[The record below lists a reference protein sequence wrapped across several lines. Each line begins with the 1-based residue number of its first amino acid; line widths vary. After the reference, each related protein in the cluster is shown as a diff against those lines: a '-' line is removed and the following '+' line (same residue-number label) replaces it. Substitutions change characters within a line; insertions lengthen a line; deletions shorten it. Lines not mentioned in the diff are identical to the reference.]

1 MSMIHKGHIVES
13 EQSKNANGGT
23 EMMRKRLLDNVD
35 FDLLGDVA
43 IHFSRPRH
51 VPADVEKNIL
61 YCHDLAQD
69 PENAVLRNE
78 KWKQFDHFVFVSQ
91 WQRDQYNAMYGIPHS
106 KCSVIQNAVETV
118 YEAREKPTEQIRFI
132 YHTTP
137 HRGLELLYPVF
148 DALTKVHDNIHLD
161 VFSSFSIYGW
171 EQRDEPYRELFMN
184 LTDHPNITYHGAQ
197 PNSVVLDALLKSHVF
212 LYPNIWQETSCI
224 AMIEAIRSGVLCV
237 HPNLGALSE
246 TTANSTIMYNYN
258 ENKSDHANIAY
269 AYAKQVLD
277 IQKDDPTF
285 ISRMTNNQKSQLYPH
300 TIEIFKSN
308 WTKLLLELRANG

>member
-1 MSMIHKGHIVES
+1 MIHKGNVVES

-23 EMMRKRLLDNVD
+23 EMMRKRLIDNVD
-35 FDLLGDVA
+35 SELLSDVA

-51 VPADVEKNIL
+51 VPADVNKNIL

-69 PENAVLRNE
+69 PDNTILRNE

-91 WQRDQYNAMYGIPHS
+91 WQRDQYNAMYGIPFS
-106 KCSVIQNAVETV
+106 KCSIIQNAIETT
-118 YEAREKPTEQIRFI
+118 YEPRKKSTEQIRFI

-171 EQRDEPYRELFMN
+171 EQRDEPYRETFME
-184 LTDHPNITYHGAQ
+184 LTDHPHITYHGAQ
-197 PNSVVLDALLKSHVF
+197 PNGTVLEALKQSHIF
-212 LYPNIWQETSCI
+212 LYPCIWQETSCI
-224 AMIEAIRSGVLCV
+224 AMIEAIRCGVLCI

-246 TTANSTIMYNYN
+246 TSANATIQYNYN
-258 ENKSDHANIAY
+258 EDKSAHANIAY

-277 IQKDDPTF
+277 IQKNDPDF
-285 ISRMTNNQKSQLYPH
+285 IHKMTNTDRCQLYPH
-300 TIEIFKSN
+300 NIDIFKSN

>member
-1 MSMIHKGHIVES
+1 MIHKGNVVES

-23 EMMRKRLLDNVD
+23 EMMRKRLIDNVD
-35 FDLLGDVA
+35 SELLSDVA

-51 VPADVEKNIL
+51 VPADVNKNIL

-69 PENAVLRNE
+69 PENTILRNE

-91 WQRDQYNAMYGIPHS
+91 WQRDQYNAMYGIPFS
-106 KCSVIQNAVETV
+106 KCSIIQNAIETT
-118 YEAREKPTEQIRFI
+118 YEPRKKSTEQIRFI

-171 EQRDEPYRELFMN
+171 EQRDEPYRETFME
-184 LTDHPNITYHGAQ
+184 LTDHPHITYHGAQ
-197 PNSVVLDALLKSHVF
+197 PNGTVLEALKQSHIF
-212 LYPNIWQETSCI
+212 LYPCIWQETSCI
-224 AMIEAIRSGVLCV
+224 AMIEAIRCGVLCI

-246 TTANSTIMYNYN
+246 TSANATIQYNYN
-258 ENKSDHANIAY
+258 EDKSAHANIAY

-277 IQKDDPTF
+277 IQKNDPDF
-285 ISRMTNNQKSQLYPH
+285 IHKMTNTDRCQLYPH
-300 TIEIFKSN
+300 NIDIFKSN

>member
-1 MSMIHKGHIVES
+1 MIHKGNVVES

-23 EMMRKRLLDNVD
+23 EMMRKRLIDNVD
-35 FDLLGDVA
+35 SELLSDVA

-51 VPADVEKNIL
+51 VPADVNKNIL

-69 PENAVLRNE
+69 PENTILRNE

-91 WQRDQYNAMYGIPHS
+91 WQRDQYNAMYGIPFS
-106 KCSVIQNAVETV
+106 KCSIIQNAVETV
-118 YEAREKPTEQIRFI
+118 YEPIEKPTEQIRFI

-171 EQRDEPYRELFMN
+171 EQRDEPYRETFME
-184 LTDHPNITYHGAQ
+184 LTDHPHITYHGAQ
-197 PNSVVLDALLKSHVF
+197 PNGTVLEALKQSHIF
-212 LYPNIWQETSCI
+212 LYPCIWQETSCI
-224 AMIEAIRSGVLCV
+224 AMIEAIRCGVLCI

-246 TTANSTIMYNYN
+246 TSANATIQYNYN
-258 ENKSDHANIAY
+258 EDKSAHANIAY

-277 IQKDDPTF
+277 IQKNDPDF
-285 ISRMTNNQKSQLYPH
+285 IHKMTNTDRCQLYPH
-300 TIEIFKSN
+300 NIDIFKSN

>member
-1 MSMIHKGHIVES
+1 MSMIHKGNVVES

-23 EMMRKRLLDNVD
+23 EMMRKRLIDNVD
-35 FDLLGDVA
+35 SELLSDVA

-51 VPADVEKNIL
+51 VPADVNKNIL

-69 PENAVLRNE
+69 PENTILRNE

-91 WQRDQYNAMYGIPHS
+91 WQRDQYNAMYGIPFS
-106 KCSVIQNAVETV
+106 KCSIIQNAIETT
-118 YEAREKPTEQIRFI
+118 YEPRKKSTEQIRFI

-171 EQRDEPYRELFMN
+171 EQRDEPYRETFME
-184 LTDHPNITYHGAQ
+184 LTDHPHITYHGAQ
-197 PNSVVLDALLKSHVF
+197 PNGTVLEALKQSHIF
-212 LYPNIWQETSCI
+212 LYPCIWQETSCI
-224 AMIEAIRSGVLCV
+224 AMIEAIRCGVLCI

-246 TTANSTIMYNYN
+246 TSANATIQYNYN
-258 ENKSDHANIAY
+258 EDKSAHANIAY

-277 IQKDDPTF
+277 IQKNDPDF
-285 ISRMTNNQKSQLYPH
+285 IHKMTNTDRCQLYPH
-300 TIEIFKSN
+300 NIDIFKSN

>member
-1 MSMIHKGHIVES
+1 MSMIHKGHVVES

-23 EMMRKRLLDNVD
+23 EMMRKRLLNNVE

-51 VPADVEKNIL
+51 VPADVNKNIL

-69 PENAVLRNE
+69 PENAILRNE

-91 WQRDQYNAMYGIPHS
+91 WQRDQYIAMYGIPHS
-106 KCSVIQNAVETV
+106 KCTVIQNAVEKIF
-118 YEAREKPTEQIRFI
+118 EPKDKPTDTIRFI

-148 DALTKVHDNIHLD
+148 DALAKVHENIHLD

-171 EQRDEPYRELFMN
+171 EQRDGPYQELFQMIK
-184 LTDHPNITYHGAQ
+184 DHPKMDYHGAQ
-197 PNSVVLDALLKSHVF
+197 PNNVVIKALEDSHVF

-224 AMIEAIRSGVLCV
+224 ALIEAIKSGVLCI

-246 TTANSTIMYNYN
+246 TAANASIMYEYT
-258 ENKSDHANIAY
+258 EEQSAHANLAY

-277 IQKDDPTF
+277 IQKTDPNF
-285 ISRMTNNQKSQLYPH
+285 ISKMVNNEKSNLYPSS
-300 TIEIFKSN
+300 IDIFKSN

>member
-23 EMMRKRLLDNVD
+23 EMMRKRLLGNVD

-43 IHFSRPRH
+43 IHFSRPRQI
-51 VPADVEKNIL
+51 PTDVNKNIL

-69 PENAVLRNE
+69 PENTILRNGE
-78 KWKQFDHFVFVSQ
+78 WKQFDHFVFVSQ
-91 WQRDQYNAMYGIPHS
+91 WQRDQYIAMYGIPHS
-106 KCSVIQNAVETV
+106 KCSVIHNAVETTF
-118 YEAREKPTEQIRFI
+118 EPRDKPTDKIRFI

-171 EQRDEPYRELFMN
+171 EQRDEPYRELFMK

-197 PNSVVLDALLKSHVF
+197 PNEVVIQALKDSHIF

-237 HPNLGALSE
+237 HPNLGALGE
-246 TTANSTIMYNYN
+246 TSANATIQYNYN
-258 ENKSDHANIAY
+258 EDQTAHANIAY

-277 IQKDDPTF
+277 IQKDDPKF
-285 ISRMTNNQKSQLYPH
+285 ISSMTNHDRSNLYPH
-300 TIEIFKSN
+300 SIEIFKSN

>member
-1 MSMIHKGHIVES
+1 MIHKGNVVES

-23 EMMRKRLLDNVD
+23 EMMRKRLIDNVD
-35 FDLLGDVA
+35 SELLSDVA

-51 VPADVEKNIL
+51 VPADVNKNIL

-69 PENAVLRNE
+69 PENTILRNE

-91 WQRDQYNAMYGIPHS
+91 WQRDQYNAMYGIPFS
-106 KCSVIQNAVETV
+106 KCSIIQNAIETT
-118 YEAREKPTEQIRFI
+118 YEPRKKSTEQIRFI

-171 EQRDEPYRELFMN
+171 EQRDEPYRETFME
-184 LTDHPNITYHGAQ
+184 LTDHPHITYHGAQ
-197 PNSVVLDALLKSHVF
+197 PNGTVLEALKQSHIF
-212 LYPNIWQETSCI
+212 LYPCIWQETSCI
-224 AMIEAIRSGVLCV
+224 AMIEAIRCGVLCI

-246 TTANSTIMYNYN
+246 TSANATIQYNYN
-258 ENKSDHANIAY
+258 EDKSAHANIAY

-277 IQKDDPTF
+277 IQKNDTDF
-285 ISRMTNNQKSQLYPH
+285 IHKMTNTDRCQLYPH
-300 TIEIFKSN
+300 NIDIFKSN

>member
-1 MSMIHKGHIVES
+1 MSMIHKGNVVES

-23 EMMRKRLLDNVD
+23 EMMRKRLIDNVD
-35 FDLLGDVA
+35 SELLSDVA

-51 VPADVEKNIL
+51 VPADVNKNIL

-69 PENAVLRNE
+69 PENTILRNE

-91 WQRDQYNAMYGIPHS
+91 WQRDQYNAMYGIPFS
-106 KCSVIQNAVETV
+106 KCSIIQNAIETT
-118 YEAREKPTEQIRFI
+118 YEPRKKSTEQIRFI

-171 EQRDEPYRELFMN
+171 EQRDEPYRETFME
-184 LTDHPNITYHGAQ
+184 LTDHPHITYHGAQ
-197 PNSVVLDALLKSHVF
+197 PNGTVLEALKQSHIF
-212 LYPNIWQETSCI
+212 LYPCIWQETSCI
-224 AMIEAIRSGVLCV
+224 AMIEAIRCGVLCI

-246 TTANSTIMYNYN
+246 TSANATIQYNYN
-258 ENKSDHANIAY
+258 EDKSAHANIAY

-277 IQKDDPTF
+277 IQKNDPDF
-285 ISRMTNNQKSQLYPH
+285 IHKMTNTDRCQLYPH
-300 TIEIFKSN
+300 NIDIFKSN
-308 WTKLLLELRANG
+308 WTKLLLEWRANG

>member
-1 MSMIHKGHIVES
+1 MIHKGNVVES

-23 EMMRKRLLDNVD
+23 EMMRKRLIDNVD
-35 FDLLGDVA
+35 SELLSDVA

-51 VPADVEKNIL
+51 VPADVNKNIL

-69 PENAVLRNE
+69 PENTILRNE

-91 WQRDQYNAMYGIPHS
+91 WQRDQYNAMYGIPFS
-106 KCSVIQNAVETV
+106 KCSIIQNAIETT
-118 YEAREKPTEQIRFI
+118 YEPRKKSTEQIRFI

-171 EQRDEPYRELFMN
+171 EQRDEPYRETFME
-184 LTDHPNITYHGAQ
+184 LTDHPHITYHGAQ
-197 PNSVVLDALLKSHVF
+197 PNGTVLEALKQSHIF
-212 LYPNIWQETSCI
+212 LYPCIWQETSCI
-224 AMIEAIRSGVLCV
+224 AMIEAIRCGVLCI
-237 HPNLGALSE
+237 HPHLGALRA
-246 TTANSTIMYNYN
+246 TRANATIQYNYN
-258 ENKSDHANIAY
+258 EDKSAHANIAY

-277 IQKDDPTF
+277 IQKNDPDF
-285 ISRMTNNQKSQLYPH
+285 IHKMTNTDRCQLYPH
-300 TIEIFKSN
+300 NIDIFKSN

>member
-1 MSMIHKGHIVES
+1 MIHKGNVVES

-23 EMMRKRLLDNVD
+23 EMMRKRLIDNVD
-35 FDLLGDVA
+35 SELLSDVA

-51 VPADVEKNIL
+51 VPADVNKNIL

-69 PENAVLRNE
+69 PENTILRNE

-91 WQRDQYNAMYGIPHS
+91 WQRDQYNAMYCIPFS
-106 KCSVIQNAVETV
+106 KCSIIQNAIETT
-118 YEAREKPTEQIRFI
+118 YEPRKKSTEQIRFI

-171 EQRDEPYRELFMN
+171 EQRDEPYRETFME
-184 LTDHPNITYHGAQ
+184 LTDHPHITYHGAQ
-197 PNSVVLDALLKSHVF
+197 PNGTVLEALKQSHIF
-212 LYPNIWQETSCI
+212 LYPCIWQETSCI
-224 AMIEAIRSGVLCV
+224 AMIEAIRCGVLCI

-246 TTANSTIMYNYN
+246 TSANATIQYNYN
-258 ENKSDHANIAY
+258 EDKSAHANIAY

-277 IQKDDPTF
+277 IQKNDPDF
-285 ISRMTNNQKSQLYPH
+285 IHKMTNTDRCQLYPH
-300 TIEIFKSN
+300 NIDIFKSN

>member
-1 MSMIHKGHIVES
+1 MIHKGNVVES

-23 EMMRKRLLDNVD
+23 EMMRKRLIDNVD
-35 FDLLGDVA
+35 SELLSDVA

-51 VPADVEKNIL
+51 VPADVNKNIL

-69 PENAVLRNE
+69 PENTILRNE

-91 WQRDQYNAMYGIPHS
+91 WQRDQYNAMYGIPFS
-106 KCSVIQNAVETV
+106 KCSIIQNAIETT
-118 YEAREKPTEQIRFI
+118 YEPRKKSTEQIRFV

-171 EQRDEPYRELFMN
+171 EQRDEPYREMFME
-184 LTDHPNITYHGAQ
+184 LTDHPHITYHGAQ
-197 PNSVVLDALLKSHVF
+197 PNGTVLEALKQSHIF
-212 LYPNIWQETSCI
+212 LYPCIWQETSCI
-224 AMIEAIRSGVLCV
+224 AMIEAIRCGVLCI

-246 TTANSTIMYNYN
+246 TSANATIQYNYN
-258 ENKSDHANIAY
+258 EDKSAHANIAY

-277 IQKDDPTF
+277 IQKNDPDF
-285 ISRMTNNQKSQLYPH
+285 IHKMTNTDRCQLYPH
-300 TIEIFKSN
+300 NIDIFKSN

>member
-1 MSMIHKGHIVES
+1 MIHKGNVVES

-23 EMMRKRLLDNVD
+23 EMMRKRLIDNVD
-35 FDLLGDVA
+35 SELLSDVA

-51 VPADVEKNIL
+51 VPADVNKNIL

-69 PENAVLRNE
+69 PENTILRNE

-91 WQRDQYNAMYGIPHS
+91 WQRYQYNAMYGIPFS
-106 KCSVIQNAVETV
+106 KCSIIQNAIETT
-118 YEAREKPTEQIRFI
+118 YEPRKKSTEQIRFI

-171 EQRDEPYRELFMN
+171 EQRDEPYRETFMEF
-184 LTDHPNITYHGAQ
+184 TDHPHITYHGAQ
-197 PNSVVLDALLKSHVF
+197 PNGTVLEALKQSHIF
-212 LYPNIWQETSCI
+212 LYPCIWQETSCI
-224 AMIEAIRSGVLCV
+224 AMIEAIRCGVLCI

-246 TTANSTIMYNYN
+246 TSANATIQYNYN
-258 ENKSDHANIAY
+258 EDKSAHANIAY

-277 IQKDDPTF
+277 IQKNDPDF
-285 ISRMTNNQKSQLYPH
+285 IHKMTNTDRCQLYPH
-300 TIEIFKSN
+300 NIDIFKSN

>member
-1 MSMIHKGHIVES
+1 MIHKGNVVES

-23 EMMRKRLLDNVD
+23 EMMRKRLIDNVD
-35 FDLLGDVA
+35 SELLSDVA

-51 VPADVEKNIL
+51 VPEDVNKNIL

-69 PENAVLRNE
+69 PENTILRNE

-91 WQRDQYNAMYGIPHS
+91 WQRDQYNAMYGIPFS
-106 KCSVIQNAVETV
+106 KCSIIQNAIETT
-118 YEAREKPTEQIRFI
+118 YEPRKKSSEQIRFI

-171 EQRDEPYRELFMN
+171 EQRDEPYREMFME
-184 LTDHPNITYHGAQ
+184 LTDHPHITYHGAQ
-197 PNSVVLDALLKSHVF
+197 PNGTVLEALKQSHIF
-212 LYPNIWQETSCI
+212 LYPCIWQETSCI
-224 AMIEAIRSGVLCV
+224 AMIEAIRCGVLCI
-237 HPNLGALSE
+237 HPNIGALSE
-246 TTANSTIMYNYN
+246 TSANATIQYNYN
-258 ENKSDHANIAY
+258 EDKSAHANIAY

-277 IQKDDPTF
+277 IQKNDPDF
-285 ISRMTNNQKSQLYPH
+285 IHKMTNTDRCQLYPH
-300 TIEIFKSN
+300 NIDIFKSN

>member
-1 MSMIHKGHIVES
+1 MIHKGNVVES

-23 EMMRKRLLDNVD
+23 EMMRKRLIDNVD
-35 FDLLGDVA
+35 SELLSDVA

-51 VPADVEKNIL
+51 VPADVNKNIL

-69 PENAVLRNE
+69 PENTILRNE

-91 WQRDQYNAMYGIPHS
+91 WQRDQYNAMYGIPFS
-106 KCSVIQNAVETV
+106 KCSIIQNAIETT
-118 YEAREKPTEQIRFI
+118 YEPRKKSTEQIRFI

-171 EQRDEPYRELFMN
+171 EQRDEPYRETFME
-184 LTDHPNITYHGAQ
+184 LTDHPHITYHGAQ
-197 PNSVVLDALLKSHVF
+197 PNGTVLEALKQSHIF
-212 LYPNIWQETSCI
+212 LYPCIWQETSCI
-224 AMIEAIRSGVLCV
+224 AMIEAIRCGVLCI
-237 HPNLGALSE
+237 HPNLGALRKTS
-246 TTANSTIMYNYN
+246 ANATIQYNYN
-258 ENKSDHANIAY
+258 EDKSAHANIAY

-277 IQKDDPTF
+277 IQKNDPDF
-285 ISRMTNNQKSQLYPH
+285 IHKMTNTDRCQLYPH
-300 TIEIFKSN
+300 NIDIFKSN